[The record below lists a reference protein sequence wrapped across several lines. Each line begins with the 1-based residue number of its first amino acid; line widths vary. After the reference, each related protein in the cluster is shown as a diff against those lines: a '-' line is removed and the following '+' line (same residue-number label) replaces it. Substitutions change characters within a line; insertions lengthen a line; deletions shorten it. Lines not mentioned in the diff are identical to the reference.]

1 MLLIMDARA
10 VRPYKVIGTG
20 SSTLDIE
27 NTSQRKI
34 WPYGSMVK
42 KQRSQPEK
50 NMWFR
55 GVIARCLGFFL

>member
-10 VRPYKVIGTG
+10 VRPYKVICTG

-34 WPYGSMVK
+34 WPYGPMVK
-42 KQRSQPEK
+42 TPPE
-50 NMWFR
+50 
-55 GVIARCLGFFL
+55 